1 LAAIYADR
9 VSPGDRLSL
18 TFCLAIIIHALVVL
32 GVTFVPED
40 HSEPR
45 YDSMEIVL
53 VQHSSDAPEE
63 ADYLAQAN
71 QEGGGDSETDV
82 VPATPLNPPLP
93 SELPELAAAA
103 PSQIDSPLEQA
114 VDEQLV
120 ESPQTPAEPQPMPA
134 HPASAEPQQQALVA
148 AADVTELPMPEREA
162 KIEPDAQTQPQTD
175 PQSAQPAAQKLTA
188 AKLINNSFAI
198 ASLSASIERRLE
210 ASAQRPRRKFISANT
225 REYKFASY
233 MEAWRA
239 KVERVGNLNYP
250 EEARRR
256 HLAGHLILE
265 VVLRQDGSVEEI
277 VLRRSSGHAALD
289 DAAIRIVKLA
299 SPFAPFPDTFRDEVD
314 RLHITRTWRF
324 MNNYRLSSR

>member
-1 LAAIYADR
+1 MAAVYADR
-9 VSPGDRLSL
+9 VTSGDRLSL
-18 TFCLAIIIHALVVL
+18 TLCLAIIVHALIVL

-40 HSEPR
+40 HAEPH

-53 VQHSSDAPEE
+53 VQHSSEAPEE

-71 QEGGGDSETDV
+71 QEGGGDSATDV

-93 SELPELAAAA
+93 AEFPELAAAA

-120 ESPQTPAEPQPMPA
+120 ESPQQLSEPQPLPA
-134 HPASAEPQQQALVA
+134 QPAPAEQQPETLVA
-148 AADVTELPMPEREA
+148 AGDFTELPKPEPEA
-162 KIEPDAQTQPQTD
+162 DIEPDATTQPETEQ
-175 PQSAQPAAQKLTA
+175 QSAQPAAQKLTA

-210 ASAQRPRRKFISANT
+210 ASAKRPRRKFISANT
-225 REYKFASY
+225 REYKFAAY

-250 EEARRR
+250 DEARRR
-256 HLAGHLILE
+256 RLAGHLILE
-265 VVLRQDGSVEEI
+265 VILRQDGTVDEI

-299 SPFAPFPDTFRDEVD
+299 SPFAEFPDTFRDEVD